1 MPGTNQFLPF
11 ATGGGANVLT
21 PAQYSALAARPAG
34 FTAGVAQSQA
44 LNSVWRQSAFVASAI
59 AQMMADVTGLDINDD
74 GVTLGF
80 ERTLSLAMN
89 LISYG
94 IDTGTANAYA
104 VSYAVPVTTKDDGR
118 RLRFKAQYANTGAST
133 FSPNGLAASPIWSS
147 NYVALTAGAI
157 IAGGE
162 VEVVWNST
170 INSGN
175 GAWVLLGSTGGTA
188 GSTGTTAAQFDNSTL
203 LATTAFVQQNG
214 LAFAGKNSYSASQV
228 LTAAADCG
236 KIVEVTGAGGTMTL
250 PLSSSAPVGATIS
263 FVVKGGTCTLTRQS
277 TDVISTGSST
287 GLTTLT
293 MTGSDYCRVVK
304 SAAGIWEIV
313 DGTPLLTRLD
323 GVFAFGAPGTA
334 VWQKLPSGL
343 IIQGGVTSSIP
354 SGTTGSTSY
363 PVTFPTSIS
372 SATASYFSFGAAS
385 AAGNPIGITS
395 TSASAIQ
402 IYNGS
407 GVSATYVWTAIGF

>member
-1 MPGTNQFLPF
+1 MPGINQFLPF
-11 ATGGGANVLT
+11 ATGGGANILT
-21 PAQYSALAARPAG
+21 PAQYSALAARPTG
-34 FTAGVAQSQA
+34 FAAGVAQSQQ

-74 GVTLGF
+74 GVILGF

-170 INSGN
+170 INAGN

-214 LAFAGKNSYSASQV
+214 LAFSGKNSYSASQV

-236 KIVEVTGAGGTMTL
+236 KIIEVTGAGGTMTL
-250 PLSSSAPVGATIS
+250 PLTSAAPIGASIS

-287 GLTTLT
+287 GLTSVT

-304 SAAGIWEIV
+304 VAPGIWEIV
-313 DGTPLLTRLD
+313 DGTPLLTRQD
-323 GVFAFGAPGTA
+323 GVFAFGATGSA
-334 VWQKLPSGL
+334 SWQKLPSGM
-343 IIQGGVTSSIP
+343 IIQGGATAAIAPGAV
-354 SGTTGSTSY
+354 GTTSY
-363 PVTFPTSIS
+363 PVTFPSSIIS
-372 SATASYFSFGAAS
+372 AS
-385 AAGNPIGITS
+385 ANYFTLGASTAQGNPIGIVSTS
-395 TSASAIQ
+395 TSAIQ

-407 GVSATYVWTAIGF
+407 GFSSIYVWMALGI